1 MPKQTVPKGKSGGL
15 AGRDVVVGYA
25 QSLLRVLSQIS
36 FVRAFNPGVR
46 DSLPRQRVEL
56 LRRTQSAC
64 RPQLTLAD
72 HVHEFDTGEGRH
84 S

>member
-1 MPKQTVPKGKSGGL
+1 MPLRGVADDDFGL
-15 AGRDVVVGYA
+15 
-25 QSLLRVLSQIS
+25 STNICLKTVLSQIS

-46 DSLPRQRVEL
+46 DSLPRQQVEL
-56 LRRTQSAC
+56 LRRTQFAC